1 MKSLIRPKRLTVRRT
16 DDIVRA
22 LSRSLAIIEFDVS
35 GNILS
40 ANDNFCSVIGFKR
53 DEIVGKHHSLFVNPD
68 YSESSDYKDFWSK
81 LGRGEFHAGE
91 FKRIGACGREI
102 WIQATYNPVLNKR
115 GKVIGTIKVAT
126 DITETKLRN
135 AEFEGKVN
143 AISRAQAVIEFT
155 PKGEVITAND
165 AFLKTLGYGLDEI
178 CGKHHRLFV
187 EPSYAQGAEYLDFW
201 RRLNA
206 GEFIASEFKRFGKNG
221 REVWINASYNPIFD
235 LNGRVVKIVKFAT
248 DVTPRVRA
256 VQSISDGLDKLASN
270 NLEHRISETL
280 GDEFEGLRV
289 NFNTS
294 LERLRDTIEGVV
306 HGAQAI
312 DAGVG
317 EIATAADNL
326 SRRTEHQAASLEE
339 TAAALDEI
347 TAAVQS
353 SAEGVRSGAAAA
365 NTAKEQAIRSG
376 DVMHD
381 AVRAM
386 GDIEQSSGQISRIIG
401 VIDEIAFQTNLLA
414 LNAGVEAARAGDA
427 GKGFAVVASEVRALA
442 QRSAEAAKEIKAL
455 IVASSEQVGRGV
467 ALVDQTGQALKDIVE
482 RVSEIDV
489 LIGDIARSSQEQA
502 SGLAQVN
509 VAINQMDQATQQN
522 AAMVE
527 ETTAATVSLRSE
539 AAQLAEFVGGFRIGR
554 RPAIVTS
561 SISPGTRQNVVALT
575 DFGTFGQRGSDVA

>member
-1 MKSLIRPKRLTVRRT
+1 MKSLIPSKRLTVSRA

-22 LSRSLAIIEFDVS
+22 ISRSLAIIEFDIS
-35 GNILS
+35 GNIIS
-40 ANDNFCSVIGFKR
+40 ANDSFCSLFGFNR
-53 DEIVGKHHSLFVNPD
+53 EEILGKHHRLFVDPD
-68 YSESSDYKDFWSK
+68 YSGSQDYKEFWSK
-81 LGRGEFHAGE
+81 LGRGEFHSGE
-91 FKRIGACGREI
+91 FRRIGACGREV
-102 WIQATYNPVLNKR
+102 WIQATYNPVLDSR

-126 DITETKLRN
+126 DITEAKLQN

-155 PKGEVITAND
+155 PKGEIITAND
-165 AFLKTLGYGLDEI
+165 AFLQTIGYGLDEI
-178 CGKHHRLFV
+178 RGKHHSLFV

-201 RRLNA
+201 RKLNA

-248 DVTPRVRA
+248 DVTTRVRA

-280 GDEFEGLRV
+280 GGEFEGLRV

-294 LERLRDTIEGVV
+294 LERLRDTIESVV

-312 DAGVG
+312 ETGVG
-317 EIATAADNL
+317 EIATAADDL
-326 SRRTEHQAASLEE
+326 SRRTEQQAASLEE
-339 TAAALDEI
+339 TAAALDEL
-347 TAAVQS
+347 TATVQS
-353 SAEGVRSGAAAA
+353 SAEGVRRGAAAA
-365 NTAKEQAIRSG
+365 NAAKDQAIRSG

-386 GDIEQSSGQISRIIG
+386 SDIEQSSGQISRIIG

-442 QRSAEAAKEIKAL
+442 QRSADAAKEIKAL
-455 IVASSEQVGRGV
+455 IVSSSEQVGRGV
-467 ALVDQTGQALKDIVE
+467 ALVDQTGESLKDIVE
-482 RVSEIDV
+482 RVSEIDI
-489 LIGDIARSSQEQA
+489 LISDIARSSQEQA

-509 VAINQMDQATQQN
+509 VAINLMDQATQKN

-527 ETTAATVSLRSE
+527 ETTAATISLRSE
-539 AAQLAEFVGGFRIGR
+539 TAQLAEFVGGFRIGR
-554 RPAIVTS
+554 RPGVVTS
-561 SISPGTRQNVVALT
+561 PISSGSRQNVVALA
-575 DFGTFGQRGSDVA
+575 DRGMFR

>member
-1 MKSLIRPKRLTVRRT
+1 MKSLIPSKRLTVSRA

-22 LSRSLAIIEFDVS
+22 ISRSLAIIEFDIS
-35 GNILS
+35 GNIIS
-40 ANDNFCSVIGFKR
+40 ANDSFCSLFGFNR
-53 DEIVGKHHSLFVNPD
+53 EEILGKHHRLFVDPD
-68 YSESSDYKDFWSK
+68 YSGSQDYKEFWSK
-81 LGRGEFHAGE
+81 LGRGEFHSGE
-91 FKRIGACGREI
+91 FRRIGACGREV
-102 WIQATYNPVLNKR
+102 WIQATYNPVLDSR

-126 DITETKLRN
+126 DITEAKLQN

-155 PKGEVITAND
+155 PKGEIITAND
-165 AFLKTLGYGLDEI
+165 AFLQTIGYGLDEI
-178 CGKHHRLFV
+178 RGKHHSLFV

-201 RRLNA
+201 RKLNA

-248 DVTPRVRA
+248 DVTTRVRA

-280 GDEFEGLRV
+280 GGEFEGLRV

-294 LERLRDTIEGVV
+294 LERLRDTIESVV

-312 DAGVG
+312 ETGVG
-317 EIATAADNL
+317 EIATAADDL
-326 SRRTEHQAASLEE
+326 SRRTEQQAASLEE
-339 TAAALDEI
+339 TAAALDEL
-347 TAAVQS
+347 TATVQS
-353 SAEGVRSGAAAA
+353 SAEGVRRGAAAA
-365 NTAKEQAIRSG
+365 NAAKDQAIRSG

-386 GDIEQSSGQISRIIG
+386 SDIEQSSGQISRIIG

-442 QRSAEAAKEIKAL
+442 QRSADAAKEIKAL
-455 IVASSEQVGRGV
+455 IVSSSEQVGRGV
-467 ALVDQTGQALKDIVE
+467 ALVDQTGEALKDIVE
-482 RVSEIDV
+482 RVSEIDI
-489 LIGDIARSSQEQA
+489 LISDIARSSQEQA

-509 VAINQMDQATQQN
+509 VAINLMDQATQKN

-527 ETTAATVSLRSE
+527 ETTAATISLRSE
-539 AAQLAEFVGGFRIGR
+539 TAQLAEFVGGFRIGR
-554 RPAIVTS
+554 RPGVVTS
-561 SISPGTRQNVVALT
+561 PISTGSRQNVVALA
-575 DFGTFGQRGSDVA
+575 DRGMFR

>member
-1 MKSLIRPKRLTVRRT
+1 MKSLIPSKRLTVSRA

-22 LSRSLAIIEFDVS
+22 ISRSLAIIEFDIS
-35 GNILS
+35 GNIIS
-40 ANDNFCSVIGFKR
+40 ANDSFCSLFGFNR
-53 DEIVGKHHSLFVNPD
+53 EEILGKHHRLFVDPD
-68 YSESSDYKDFWSK
+68 YSGSQDYKEFWSK
-81 LGRGEFHAGE
+81 LGRGEFHSGE
-91 FKRIGACGREI
+91 FRRIGACGREV
-102 WIQATYNPVLNKR
+102 WIQATYNPVLDSR

-126 DITETKLRN
+126 DITEAKLQN

-155 PKGEVITAND
+155 PKGEIITAND
-165 AFLKTLGYGLDEI
+165 AFLQTIGYGLDEI
-178 CGKHHRLFV
+178 RGKHHSLFV

-201 RRLNA
+201 RKLNA

-248 DVTPRVRA
+248 DVTTRVRA

-280 GDEFEGLRV
+280 GGEFEGLRV

-294 LERLRDTIEGVV
+294 LERLRDTIESVV

-312 DAGVG
+312 ETGVG
-317 EIATAADNL
+317 EIATAADDL
-326 SRRTEHQAASLEE
+326 SRRTEQQAASLEE

-347 TAAVQS
+347 TATVQS
-353 SAEGVRSGAAAA
+353 SAEGVRRGAAAA
-365 NTAKEQAIRSG
+365 NAAKDQAIRSG

-386 GDIEQSSGQISRIIG
+386 SDIEQSSGQISRIIG

-442 QRSAEAAKEIKAL
+442 QRSADAAKEIKAL
-455 IVASSEQVGRGV
+455 IVSSSEQVGRGV
-467 ALVDQTGQALKDIVE
+467 ALVDQTGEALKDIVE
-482 RVSEIDV
+482 RVSEIDI
-489 LIGDIARSSQEQA
+489 LISDIARSSQEQA

-509 VAINQMDQATQQN
+509 VAINLMDQATQKN

-527 ETTAATVSLRSE
+527 ETTAATISLRSE
-539 AAQLAEFVGGFRIGR
+539 TAQLAEFVGGFRIGR
-554 RPAIVTS
+554 RPGVVTS
-561 SISPGTRQNVVALT
+561 PISTGSRQNVVALA
-575 DFGTFGQRGSDVA
+575 DRGMFR

>member
-1 MKSLIRPKRLTVRRT
+1 MKSLIPSKRLTVSRA

-22 LSRSLAIIEFDVS
+22 ISRSLAIIEFDIS
-35 GNILS
+35 GNIIS
-40 ANDNFCSVIGFKR
+40 ANDSFCSLFGFNR
-53 DEIVGKHHSLFVNPD
+53 EEILGKHHRLFVDPD
-68 YSESSDYKDFWSK
+68 YSGSQDYKEFWSK
-81 LGRGEFHAGE
+81 LGRGEFHSGE
-91 FKRIGACGREI
+91 FRRIGACGREV
-102 WIQATYNPVLNKR
+102 WIQATYNPVLDSR

-126 DITETKLRN
+126 DITEAKLQN

-155 PKGEVITAND
+155 PKGEIITAND
-165 AFLKTLGYGLDEI
+165 AFLQTIGYGLDEI
-178 CGKHHRLFV
+178 RGKHHSLFV

-201 RRLNA
+201 RKLNA

-248 DVTPRVRA
+248 DVTTRVRA

-280 GDEFEGLRV
+280 GGEFEGLRV

-294 LERLRDTIEGVV
+294 LERLRDTIESVV

-312 DAGVG
+312 ETGVG
-317 EIATAADNL
+317 EIATAADDL
-326 SRRTEHQAASLEE
+326 SRRTEQQAARLEE
-339 TAAALDEI
+339 TAAALDEL
-347 TAAVQS
+347 TATVQS
-353 SAEGVRSGAAAA
+353 SAEGVRRGAAAA
-365 NTAKEQAIRSG
+365 NAAKDQAIRSG

-386 GDIEQSSGQISRIIG
+386 SDIEQSSGQISRIIG

-442 QRSAEAAKEIKAL
+442 QRSADAAKEIKAL
-455 IVASSEQVGRGV
+455 IVSSSEQVGRGV
-467 ALVDQTGQALKDIVE
+467 ALVDQTGEALKDIVE
-482 RVSEIDV
+482 RVSEIDI
-489 LIGDIARSSQEQA
+489 LISDIARSSQEQA

-509 VAINQMDQATQQN
+509 VAINLMDQATQKN

-527 ETTAATVSLRSE
+527 ETTAATISLRSE
-539 AAQLAEFVGGFRIGR
+539 TAQLAEFVGGFRIGR
-554 RPAIVTS
+554 RPGVVTS
-561 SISPGTRQNVVALT
+561 PISSGSRQNVVALA
-575 DFGTFGQRGSDVA
+575 DRGMFR

>member
-1 MKSLIRPKRLTVRRT
+1 MKSLIPSKRRT
-16 DDIVRA
+16 VSRADDIVRA
-22 LSRSLAIIEFDVS
+22 ISRSLAIIEFDIS
-35 GNILS
+35 GNIIS
-40 ANDNFCSVIGFKR
+40 ANDSFCSLFGFNR
-53 DEIVGKHHSLFVNPD
+53 EEILGKHHRLFVDPD
-68 YSESSDYKDFWSK
+68 YSGSQDYKEFWSK
-81 LGRGEFHAGE
+81 LGRGEFHSGE
-91 FKRIGACGREI
+91 FRRIGACGREV
-102 WIQATYNPVLNKR
+102 WIQATYNPVLDSR

-126 DITETKLRN
+126 DITEAKLQN

-155 PKGEVITAND
+155 PKGEIITAND
-165 AFLKTLGYGLDEI
+165 AFLQTIGYGLDEI
-178 CGKHHRLFV
+178 RGKHHSLFV

-201 RRLNA
+201 RKLNA

-248 DVTPRVRA
+248 DVTTRVRA

-280 GDEFEGLRV
+280 GGEFEGLRV

-294 LERLRDTIEGVV
+294 LERLRDTIESVV

-312 DAGVG
+312 ETGVG
-317 EIATAADNL
+317 EIATAADDL
-326 SRRTEHQAASLEE
+326 SRRTEQQAASLEE
-339 TAAALDEI
+339 TAAALDEL
-347 TAAVQS
+347 TATVQS
-353 SAEGVRSGAAAA
+353 SAEGVRRGAAAA
-365 NTAKEQAIRSG
+365 NAAKDQAIRSG

-386 GDIEQSSGQISRIIG
+386 SDIEQSSGQISRIIG

-442 QRSAEAAKEIKAL
+442 QRSADAAKEIKAL
-455 IVASSEQVGRGV
+455 IVSSSEQVGRGV
-467 ALVDQTGQALKDIVE
+467 ALVDQTGEALKDIVE
-482 RVSEIDV
+482 RVSEIDI
-489 LIGDIARSSQEQA
+489 LISDIARSSQEQA

-509 VAINQMDQATQQN
+509 VAINLMDQATQKN

-527 ETTAATVSLRSE
+527 ETTAATISLRSE
-539 AAQLAEFVGGFRIGR
+539 TAQLAEFVGGFRIGR
-554 RPAIVTS
+554 RPGVVTS
-561 SISPGTRQNVVALT
+561 PISSGSRQNVVALA
-575 DFGTFGQRGSDVA
+575 DRGMFR

>member
-1 MKSLIRPKRLTVRRT
+1 MKSLIPSKRLTVSRA

-22 LSRSLAIIEFDVS
+22 ISRSLAIIEFDIS
-35 GNILS
+35 GNIIS
-40 ANDNFCSVIGFKR
+40 ANDSFCSLFGFNR
-53 DEIVGKHHSLFVNPD
+53 EEILGKHHRLFVDPD
-68 YSESSDYKDFWSK
+68 YSGSQDYKEFWSK
-81 LGRGEFHAGE
+81 LGRGEFHSGE
-91 FKRIGACGREI
+91 FRRIGACGREV
-102 WIQATYNPVLNKR
+102 WIQATYNPVLDSR

-126 DITETKLRN
+126 DITEAKLQN

-155 PKGEVITAND
+155 PKGEIITAND
-165 AFLKTLGYGLDEI
+165 AFLQTIGYGLDEI
-178 CGKHHRLFV
+178 RGKHHSLFV

-201 RRLNA
+201 RKLNA

-248 DVTPRVRA
+248 DVTTRVRA

-280 GDEFEGLRV
+280 GGEFEGLRV

-294 LERLRDTIEGVV
+294 LERLRDTIESVV

-312 DAGVG
+312 ETGVG
-317 EIATAADNL
+317 EIATAADDL
-326 SRRTEHQAASLEE
+326 SRRTEQQAASLEE
-339 TAAALDEI
+339 TAAALDEL
-347 TAAVQS
+347 TATVQS
-353 SAEGVRSGAAAA
+353 SAEGVRRGAAAA
-365 NTAKEQAIRSG
+365 NAAKDQAIRSG

-386 GDIEQSSGQISRIIG
+386 SDIEQSSGQISRIIG

-442 QRSAEAAKEIKAL
+442 QRSADAAKEIKVL
-455 IVASSEQVGRGV
+455 IVSSSEQVGRGV
-467 ALVDQTGQALKDIVE
+467 ALVDQTGEALKDIVE
-482 RVSEIDV
+482 RVSEIDI
-489 LIGDIARSSQEQA
+489 LISDIARSSQEQA

-509 VAINQMDQATQQN
+509 VAINLMDQATQKN

-527 ETTAATVSLRSE
+527 ETTAATISLRSE
-539 AAQLAEFVGGFRIGR
+539 TAQLAEFVGGFRIGR
-554 RPAIVTS
+554 RPGVVTS
-561 SISPGTRQNVVALT
+561 PISSGSRQNVVALA
-575 DFGTFGQRGSDVA
+575 DRGMFR

>member
-1 MKSLIRPKRLTVRRT
+1 MKSLIPSKRRT
-16 DDIVRA
+16 VSRADDIVRA
-22 LSRSLAIIEFDVS
+22 ISRSLAIIEFDIS
-35 GNILS
+35 GNIIS
-40 ANDNFCSVIGFKR
+40 ANDSFCSIFGFNR
-53 DEIVGKHHSLFVNPD
+53 EEILGKHHRLFVDPD
-68 YSESSDYKDFWSK
+68 YSGSQDYKEFWSK
-81 LGRGEFHAGE
+81 LGRGEFHSGE
-91 FKRIGACGREI
+91 FRRIGACGREV
-102 WIQATYNPVLNKR
+102 WIQATYNPVLDSR

-126 DITETKLRN
+126 DITEAKLQN

-155 PKGEVITAND
+155 PKGEIITAND
-165 AFLKTLGYGLDEI
+165 AFLQTIGYGLDEI
-178 CGKHHRLFV
+178 RGKHHSLFV

-201 RRLNA
+201 RKLNA

-248 DVTPRVRA
+248 DVTTRVRA

-280 GDEFEGLRV
+280 GGEFEGLRV

-294 LERLRDTIEGVV
+294 LERLRDTIESVV

-312 DAGVG
+312 ETGVG
-317 EIATAADNL
+317 EIATAADDL
-326 SRRTEHQAASLEE
+326 SRRTEQQAASLEE
-339 TAAALDEI
+339 TAAALDEL
-347 TAAVQS
+347 TATVQS
-353 SAEGVRSGAAAA
+353 SAEGVRRGAAAA
-365 NTAKEQAIRSG
+365 NAAKDQAIRSG

-386 GDIEQSSGQISRIIG
+386 SDIEQSSGQISRIIG

-442 QRSAEAAKEIKAL
+442 QRSADAAKEIKAL
-455 IVASSEQVGRGV
+455 IVSSSEQVGRGV
-467 ALVDQTGQALKDIVE
+467 ALVDQTGEALKDIVE
-482 RVSEIDV
+482 RVSEIDI
-489 LIGDIARSSQEQA
+489 LISDIARSSQEQA

-509 VAINQMDQATQQN
+509 VAINLMDQATQKN

-527 ETTAATVSLRSE
+527 ETTAATISLRSE
-539 AAQLAEFVGGFRIGR
+539 TAQLAEFVGGFRIGR
-554 RPAIVTS
+554 RPGVVTS
-561 SISPGTRQNVVALT
+561 PISSGSRQNVVALA
-575 DFGTFGQRGSDVA
+575 DRGMFR

>member
-1 MKSLIRPKRLTVRRT
+1 MKSLIPSKRLTVSRA

-22 LSRSLAIIEFDVS
+22 ISRSLAIIEFDIS
-35 GNILS
+35 GNIIS
-40 ANDNFCSVIGFKR
+40 ANGSFCSLFGFNR
-53 DEIVGKHHSLFVNPD
+53 EEILGKHHRLFVDPD
-68 YSESSDYKDFWSK
+68 YSGSQDYKEFWSK
-81 LGRGEFHAGE
+81 LGRGEFHSGE
-91 FKRIGACGREI
+91 FRRIGACGREV
-102 WIQATYNPVLNKR
+102 WIQATYNPVLDSR

-126 DITETKLRN
+126 DITEAKLQN

-155 PKGEVITAND
+155 PKGEIITAND
-165 AFLKTLGYGLDEI
+165 AFLQTIGYGLDEI
-178 CGKHHRLFV
+178 RGKHHSLFV

-201 RRLNA
+201 RKLNA

-248 DVTPRVRA
+248 DVTTRVRA

-280 GDEFEGLRV
+280 GGEFEGLRV

-294 LERLRDTIEGVV
+294 LERLRDTIESVV

-312 DAGVG
+312 ETGVG
-317 EIATAADNL
+317 EIATAADDL
-326 SRRTEHQAASLEE
+326 SRRTEQQAASLEE
-339 TAAALDEI
+339 TAAALDEL
-347 TAAVQS
+347 TATVQS
-353 SAEGVRSGAAAA
+353 SAEGVRRGAAAA
-365 NTAKEQAIRSG
+365 NAAKDQAIRSG

-386 GDIEQSSGQISRIIG
+386 SDIEQSSGQISRIIG

-442 QRSAEAAKEIKAL
+442 QRSADAAKEIKAL
-455 IVASSEQVGRGV
+455 IVSSSEQVGRGV
-467 ALVDQTGQALKDIVE
+467 ALVDQTGEALKDIVE
-482 RVSEIDV
+482 RVSEIDI
-489 LIGDIARSSQEQA
+489 LISDIARSSQEQA

-509 VAINQMDQATQQN
+509 VAINLMDQATQKN

-527 ETTAATVSLRSE
+527 ETTAATISLRSE
-539 AAQLAEFVGGFRIGR
+539 TAQLAEFVGGFRIGR
-554 RPAIVTS
+554 RPGVVTS
-561 SISPGTRQNVVALT
+561 PISSGSRQNVVALA
-575 DFGTFGQRGSDVA
+575 DRGMFR

>member
-1 MKSLIRPKRLTVRRT
+1 MKSLIPSKRRT
-16 DDIVRA
+16 VSRADDIVRA
-22 LSRSLAIIEFDVS
+22 ISRSLAIIEFDIS
-35 GNILS
+35 GNIIS
-40 ANDNFCSVIGFKR
+40 ANDSFCSRFGFNR
-53 DEIVGKHHSLFVNPD
+53 EEILGKHHRLFVDPD
-68 YSESSDYKDFWSK
+68 YSGSQDYKEFWSK
-81 LGRGEFHAGE
+81 LGRGEFHSGE
-91 FKRIGACGREI
+91 FRRIGACGREV
-102 WIQATYNPVLNKR
+102 WIQATYNPVLDSR

-126 DITETKLRN
+126 DITEAKLQN

-155 PKGEVITAND
+155 PKGEIITAND
-165 AFLKTLGYGLDEI
+165 AFLQTIGYGLDEI
-178 CGKHHRLFV
+178 RGKHHSLFV

-201 RRLNA
+201 RKLNA

-221 REVWINASYNPIFD
+221 RKVWINASYNPIFD

-248 DVTPRVRA
+248 DVTTRVRA

-280 GDEFEGLRV
+280 GGEFEGLRV

-294 LERLRDTIEGVV
+294 LERLRDTIESVV

-312 DAGVG
+312 ETGVG
-317 EIATAADNL
+317 EIATAADDL
-326 SRRTEHQAASLEE
+326 SRRTEQQAASLEE
-339 TAAALDEI
+339 TAAALDEL
-347 TAAVQS
+347 TATVQS
-353 SAEGVRSGAAAA
+353 SAEGVRRGAAAA
-365 NTAKEQAIRSG
+365 NAAKDQAIRSG

-386 GDIEQSSGQISRIIG
+386 SDIEQSSGQISRIIG

-442 QRSAEAAKEIKAL
+442 QRSADAAKEIKAL
-455 IVASSEQVGRGV
+455 IVSSSEQVGRGV
-467 ALVDQTGQALKDIVE
+467 ALVDQTGEALKDIVE
-482 RVSEIDV
+482 RVSEIDI
-489 LIGDIARSSQEQA
+489 LISDIARSSQEQA

-509 VAINQMDQATQQN
+509 VAINLMDQATQKN

-527 ETTAATVSLRSE
+527 ETTAATISLRSE
-539 AAQLAEFVGGFRIGR
+539 TAQLAEFVGGFRIGR
-554 RPAIVTS
+554 RPGVVTS
-561 SISPGTRQNVVALT
+561 PISSGSRQNVVALA
-575 DFGTFGQRGSDVA
+575 DRGMFR

>member
-1 MKSLIRPKRLTVRRT
+1 MKSLIPSKRLTVSRA

-22 LSRSLAIIEFDVS
+22 ISRSLAIIEFDIS
-35 GNILS
+35 GNIIS
-40 ANDNFCSVIGFKR
+40 ANDSFCSLFGFNR
-53 DEIVGKHHSLFVNPD
+53 GEILGKHHRLFVDPD
-68 YSESSDYKDFWSK
+68 YSGSQDYKEFWSK
-81 LGRGEFHAGE
+81 LGRGEFHSGE
-91 FKRIGACGREI
+91 FRRIGACGREV
-102 WIQATYNPVLNKR
+102 WIQATYNPVLDSR

-126 DITETKLRN
+126 DITEAKLQN

-155 PKGEVITAND
+155 PKGEIITAND
-165 AFLKTLGYGLDEI
+165 AFLQTIGYGLDEI
-178 CGKHHRLFV
+178 RGKHHSLFV

-201 RRLNA
+201 RKLNA

-248 DVTPRVRA
+248 DVTTRVRA

-280 GDEFEGLRV
+280 GGEFEGLRV

-294 LERLRDTIEGVV
+294 LERLRDTIESVV

-312 DAGVG
+312 ETGVG
-317 EIATAADNL
+317 EIATAADDL
-326 SRRTEHQAASLEE
+326 SRRTEQQAASLEE
-339 TAAALDEI
+339 TAAALDEL
-347 TAAVQS
+347 TATVQS
-353 SAEGVRSGAAAA
+353 SAEGVRRGAAAA
-365 NTAKEQAIRSG
+365 NAAKDQAIRSG

-386 GDIEQSSGQISRIIG
+386 SDIEQSSGQISRIIG

-442 QRSAEAAKEIKAL
+442 QRSADAAKEIKAL
-455 IVASSEQVGRGV
+455 IVSSSEQVGRGV
-467 ALVDQTGQALKDIVE
+467 ALVDQTGEALKDIVE
-482 RVSEIDV
+482 RVSEIDI
-489 LIGDIARSSQEQA
+489 LISDIARSSQEQA

-509 VAINQMDQATQQN
+509 VAINLMDQATQKN

-527 ETTAATVSLRSE
+527 ETTAATISLRSE
-539 AAQLAEFVGGFRIGR
+539 TAQLVEFVGGFRIGR
-554 RPAIVTS
+554 RPGVVTS
-561 SISPGTRQNVVALT
+561 PISSGSRQNVVALA
-575 DFGTFGQRGSDVA
+575 DRGMFR

>member
-1 MKSLIRPKRLTVRRT
+1 MKSLIPSKRLTVSRA

-22 LSRSLAIIEFDVS
+22 ISRSLAIIEFDIS
-35 GNILS
+35 GNIIS
-40 ANDNFCSVIGFKR
+40 ANDSFCSLFGFNR
-53 DEIVGKHHSLFVNPD
+53 EEILGKHHRLFVDPD
-68 YSESSDYKDFWSK
+68 YSGSQDYKEFWSK
-81 LGRGEFHAGE
+81 LGRGEFHSGE
-91 FKRIGACGREI
+91 FRRIGACGREV
-102 WIQATYNPVLNKR
+102 WIQATYNPVLDSR

-126 DITETKLRN
+126 DITEAKLQN

-155 PKGEVITAND
+155 PKGEIITAND
-165 AFLKTLGYGLDEI
+165 AFLQTIGYGLDEI
-178 CGKHHRLFV
+178 RGKHHSLFV

-201 RRLNA
+201 RKLNA

-248 DVTPRVRA
+248 DVTTRVRA

-280 GDEFEGLRV
+280 GGEFEGLRV

-294 LERLRDTIEGVV
+294 LERLRDTIESVV

-312 DAGVG
+312 ETGVG
-317 EIATAADNL
+317 EIATAADDL
-326 SRRTEHQAASLEE
+326 SRRTEQQAASLEE
-339 TAAALDEI
+339 TAAALDEL
-347 TAAVQS
+347 TATVQS
-353 SAEGVRSGAAAA
+353 SAEGVRRGAAAA
-365 NTAKEQAIRSG
+365 NAAKDQAIRSG

-386 GDIEQSSGQISRIIG
+386 SDIEQSSGQISRIIG

-442 QRSAEAAKEIKAL
+442 QRSADAAKEIKAL
-455 IVASSEQVGRGV
+455 IVSSSEQVGRGV
-467 ALVDQTGQALKDIVE
+467 ALVDQTGEALKDIVE
-482 RVSEIDV
+482 RVSEIDI
-489 LIGDIARSSQEQA
+489 LISDIARSSQEQA

-509 VAINQMDQATQQN
+509 VAINLMDQATQKN

-527 ETTAATVSLRSE
+527 ETTAATISLRSE
-539 AAQLAEFVGGFRIGR
+539 TAQLAEFVGGFRIGR
-554 RPAIVTS
+554 RPGVVTS
-561 SISPGTRQNVVALT
+561 PISSGSRQNVVALA
-575 DFGTFGQRGSDVA
+575 DRGMFR

>member
-1 MKSLIRPKRLTVRRT
+1 M
-16 DDIVRA
+16 
-22 LSRSLAIIEFDVS
+22 
-35 GNILS
+35 
-40 ANDNFCSVIGFKR
+40 
-53 DEIVGKHHSLFVNPD
+53 
-68 YSESSDYKDFWSK
+68 
-81 LGRGEFHAGE
+81 
-91 FKRIGACGREI
+91 
-102 WIQATYNPVLNKR
+102 
-115 GKVIGTIKVAT
+115 
-126 DITETKLRN
+126 
-135 AEFEGKVN
+135 
-143 AISRAQAVIEFT
+143 IEFT

-165 AFLKTLGYGLDEI
+165 AFLQTIGYGLDEI
-178 CGKHHRLFV
+178 RGKHHSLFV
-187 EPSYAQGAEYLDFW
+187 EPSYAQSTEYLDFW
-201 RRLNA
+201 RTLNA

-280 GDEFEGLRV
+280 GGEFEGLRV

-294 LERLRDTIEGVV
+294 LERLRDTIESVV

-312 DAGVG
+312 ETGVG
-317 EIATAADNL
+317 EIATAADDL
-326 SRRTEHQAASLEE
+326 SRRTEQQAASLEE
-339 TAAALDEI
+339 TAAALDEL
-347 TAAVQS
+347 TATVQS
-353 SAEGVRSGAAAA
+353 SAEGVRRGAAAVNA
-365 NTAKEQAIRSG
+365 AKGQAIRSG

-442 QRSAEAAKEIKAL
+442 QRSADAAKEIKAL
-455 IVASSEQVGRGV
+455 IVSSSEQVGRGV
-467 ALVDQTGQALKDIVE
+467 ALVDQTGEALKDIVE
-482 RVSEIDV
+482 RVSEIDT

-509 VAINQMDQATQQN
+509 VAINLMDQATQKN

-527 ETTAATVSLRSE
+527 ETTAATISLRSE
-539 AAQLAEFVGGFRIGR
+539 TAQLAEFVGGFRIGR
-554 RPAIVTS
+554 RPAVVS
-561 SISPGTRQNVVALT
+561 SPMSSGSRQNVVSLT
-575 DFGTFGQRGSDVA
+575 DHGMFR

>member
-1 MKSLIRPKRLTVRRT
+1 MKSLIPSKRRT
-16 DDIVRA
+16 VSRADDIVRA
-22 LSRSLAIIEFDVS
+22 ISRSLAIIEFDIS
-35 GNILS
+35 GNIIS
-40 ANDNFCSVIGFKR
+40 ANDSFCSLFGFNR
-53 DEIVGKHHSLFVNPD
+53 EEILGKHHRLFVDPD
-68 YSESSDYKDFWSK
+68 YSGSQDYKEFWSK
-81 LGRGEFHAGE
+81 LGRGEFHSGE
-91 FKRIGACGREI
+91 FRRIGACGREV
-102 WIQATYNPVLNKR
+102 WIQATYNPVLDSR

-126 DITETKLRN
+126 DITEAKLQN

-155 PKGEVITAND
+155 PKGEIITAND
-165 AFLKTLGYGLDEI
+165 AFLQTIGYGLDEI
-178 CGKHHRLFV
+178 RGKHHSLFV

-201 RRLNA
+201 RKLNA

-248 DVTPRVRA
+248 DVTTRVRA

-280 GDEFEGLRV
+280 GGEFEGLRV

-294 LERLRDTIEGVV
+294 LERLRDTIESVV

-312 DAGVG
+312 ETGVG
-317 EIATAADNL
+317 EIATAADDL
-326 SRRTEHQAASLEE
+326 SRRTEQQAASLEE
-339 TAAALDEI
+339 TAAALGEL
-347 TAAVQS
+347 TATVQS
-353 SAEGVRSGAAAA
+353 SAEGVRRGAAAA
-365 NTAKEQAIRSG
+365 NAAKDQAIRSG

-386 GDIEQSSGQISRIIG
+386 SDIEQSSGQISRIIG

-442 QRSAEAAKEIKAL
+442 QRSADAAKEIKAL
-455 IVASSEQVGRGV
+455 IVSSSEQVGRGV
-467 ALVDQTGQALKDIVE
+467 ALVDQTGEALKDIVE
-482 RVSEIDV
+482 RVSEIDI
-489 LIGDIARSSQEQA
+489 LISDIARSSQEQA

-509 VAINQMDQATQQN
+509 VAINLMDQATQKN

-527 ETTAATVSLRSE
+527 ETTAATISLRSE
-539 AAQLAEFVGGFRIGR
+539 TAQLAEFVGGFRIGR
-554 RPAIVTS
+554 RPGVVTS
-561 SISPGTRQNVVALT
+561 PISSGSRQNVVALA
-575 DFGTFGQRGSDVA
+575 DRGMFR

>member
-1 MKSLIRPKRLTVRRT
+1 M
-16 DDIVRA
+16 
-22 LSRSLAIIEFDVS
+22 EE
-35 GNILS
+35 IL
-40 ANDNFCSVIGFKR
+40 
-53 DEIVGKHHSLFVNPD
+53 GKHHRLFVDPD
-68 YSESSDYKDFWSK
+68 YSGSQDYKEFWSK
-81 LGRGEFHAGE
+81 LGRGEFHSGE
-91 FKRIGACGREI
+91 FRRIGACGREV
-102 WIQATYNPVLNKR
+102 WIQATYNPVLDSR

-126 DITETKLRN
+126 DITEAKLQN

-155 PKGEVITAND
+155 PKGEIITAND
-165 AFLKTLGYGLDEI
+165 AFLQTIGYGLDEI
-178 CGKHHRLFV
+178 RGKHHSLFV

-201 RRLNA
+201 RKLNA

-248 DVTPRVRA
+248 DVTTRVRA

-280 GDEFEGLRV
+280 GGEFEGLRV

-294 LERLRDTIEGVV
+294 LERLRDTIESVV

-312 DAGVG
+312 ETGVG
-317 EIATAADNL
+317 EIATAADDL
-326 SRRTEHQAASLEE
+326 SRRTEQQAASLEE
-339 TAAALDEI
+339 TAAALDEL
-347 TAAVQS
+347 TATVQS
-353 SAEGVRSGAAAA
+353 SAEGVRRGAAAA
-365 NTAKEQAIRSG
+365 NAAKDQAIRSG

-386 GDIEQSSGQISRIIG
+386 SDIEQSSGQISRIIG

-442 QRSAEAAKEIKAL
+442 QRSADAAKEIKAL
-455 IVASSEQVGRGV
+455 IVSSSEQVGRGV
-467 ALVDQTGQALKDIVE
+467 ALVDQTGEALKDIVE
-482 RVSEIDV
+482 RVSEIDI
-489 LIGDIARSSQEQA
+489 LISDIARSSQEQA

-509 VAINQMDQATQQN
+509 VAINLMDQATQKN

-527 ETTAATVSLRSE
+527 ETTAATISLRSE
-539 AAQLAEFVGGFRIGR
+539 TAQLAEFVGGFRIGR
-554 RPAIVTS
+554 RPGVVTS
-561 SISPGTRQNVVALT
+561 PISSGSRQNVVALA
-575 DFGTFGQRGSDVA
+575 DRGMFR

>member
-1 MKSLIRPKRLTVRRT
+1 MKSLIPSKRLTVSRA

-22 LSRSLAIIEFDVS
+22 ISRSLAIIEFDIS
-35 GNILS
+35 GNIIS
-40 ANDNFCSVIGFKR
+40 ANDSFCSLFGFNR
-53 DEIVGKHHSLFVNPD
+53 EEILGKHHRLFVDPD
-68 YSESSDYKDFWSK
+68 YSGSQDYKEFWSK
-81 LGRGEFHAGE
+81 LGRGEFHSGE
-91 FKRIGACGREI
+91 FRRIGACGREV
-102 WIQATYNPVLNKR
+102 WIQATYNPVLDSR

-126 DITETKLRN
+126 DITEAKLQN

-155 PKGEVITAND
+155 PKGEIITAND
-165 AFLKTLGYGLDEI
+165 AFLQTIGYGLDEI
-178 CGKHHRLFV
+178 RGKHHSLFV

-201 RRLNA
+201 RKLNA

-248 DVTPRVRA
+248 DVTTRVRA

-280 GDEFEGLRV
+280 GGGFEGLRV

-294 LERLRDTIEGVV
+294 LERLRDTIESVV

-312 DAGVG
+312 ETGVG
-317 EIATAADNL
+317 EIATAADDL
-326 SRRTEHQAASLEE
+326 SRRTEQQAASLEE
-339 TAAALDEI
+339 TAAALDEL
-347 TAAVQS
+347 TATVQS
-353 SAEGVRSGAAAA
+353 SAEGVRRGAAAA
-365 NTAKEQAIRSG
+365 NAAKDQAIRSG

-386 GDIEQSSGQISRIIG
+386 SDIEQSSGQISRIIG

-442 QRSAEAAKEIKAL
+442 QRSADAAKEIKAL
-455 IVASSEQVGRGV
+455 IVSSSEQVGRGV
-467 ALVDQTGQALKDIVE
+467 ALVDQTGEALKDIVE
-482 RVSEIDV
+482 RVSEIDI
-489 LIGDIARSSQEQA
+489 LISDIARSSQEQA

-509 VAINQMDQATQQN
+509 VAINLMDQATQKN

-527 ETTAATVSLRSE
+527 ETTAATISLRSE
-539 AAQLAEFVGGFRIGR
+539 TAQLAEFVGGFRIGR
-554 RPAIVTS
+554 RPGVVTS
-561 SISPGTRQNVVALT
+561 PISSGSRQNVVALA
-575 DFGTFGQRGSDVA
+575 DRGMFR

>member
-1 MKSLIRPKRLTVRRT
+1 MKSLIPSKRLTVSRA

-22 LSRSLAIIEFDVS
+22 ISRSLAIIEFDIS
-35 GNILS
+35 GNIIS
-40 ANDNFCSVIGFKR
+40 ANDSFCSLFGFNR
-53 DEIVGKHHSLFVNPD
+53 EEILGKHHRLFVDPD
-68 YSESSDYKDFWSK
+68 YSGSQDYKEFWSK
-81 LGRGEFHAGE
+81 LGRGEFHSGE
-91 FKRIGACGREI
+91 FRRIGACGREV
-102 WIQATYNPVLNKR
+102 WIQATYNPVLDSR

-126 DITETKLRN
+126 DITEAKLQN

-155 PKGEVITAND
+155 PKGEIITAND
-165 AFLKTLGYGLDEI
+165 AFLQTIGYGLDEI
-178 CGKHHRLFV
+178 RGKHHSLFV

-201 RRLNA
+201 RKLNA

-248 DVTPRVRA
+248 DVTTRVRA

-280 GDEFEGLRV
+280 GGEFEGLRV

-294 LERLRDTIEGVV
+294 LERLRDTIESVV

-312 DAGVG
+312 ETGVG
-317 EIATAADNL
+317 EIATAADDL
-326 SRRTEHQAASLEE
+326 SRRTEQQAASLEE
-339 TAAALDEI
+339 TAAALDEL
-347 TAAVQS
+347 TATVQS
-353 SAEGVRSGAAAA
+353 SAEGVRRGAAAA
-365 NTAKEQAIRSG
+365 NAAKDQAIRSG

-386 GDIEQSSGQISRIIG
+386 SDIEQSSGQISRIIG

-442 QRSAEAAKEIKAL
+442 QRSADAAKEIKAL
-455 IVASSEQVGRGV
+455 IVSSSEQVGRGV
-467 ALVDQTGQALKDIVE
+467 ALVDQTGEALKDIVE
-482 RVSEIDV
+482 RVSEIDI
-489 LIGDIARSSQEQA
+489 LISDIARSSQEQA

-509 VAINQMDQATQQN
+509 VAINLMDQATQKN

-527 ETTAATVSLRSE
+527 ETTAATISLRSE
-539 AAQLAEFVGGFRIGR
+539 TAQLVEFVGGFRIGR
-554 RPAIVTS
+554 RPGVVTS
-561 SISPGTRQNVVALT
+561 PISSGSRQNVVALA
-575 DFGTFGQRGSDVA
+575 DRGMFR

>member
-1 MKSLIRPKRLTVRRT
+1 MKSLIPSKRRT
-16 DDIVRA
+16 VSRADDIVRA
-22 LSRSLAIIEFDVS
+22 ISRSLAIIEFDIS
-35 GNILS
+35 GNIIS
-40 ANDNFCSVIGFKR
+40 ANDSFCSLFGFNR
-53 DEIVGKHHSLFVNPD
+53 EEILGKHHRLFVDPD
-68 YSESSDYKDFWSK
+68 YSGSQDYKEFWSK
-81 LGRGEFHAGE
+81 LGRGEFHSGE
-91 FKRIGACGREI
+91 FRRIGACGREV
-102 WIQATYNPVLNKR
+102 WIQATYNPVLDSR

-126 DITETKLRN
+126 DITEAKLQN

-155 PKGEVITAND
+155 PKGEIITAND
-165 AFLKTLGYGLDEI
+165 AFLQTIGYGLDEI
-178 CGKHHRLFV
+178 RGKHHSLFV

-201 RRLNA
+201 RKLNA

-221 REVWINASYNPIFD
+221 RKVWINASYNPIFD

-248 DVTPRVRA
+248 DVTTRVRA

-280 GDEFEGLRV
+280 GGEFEGLRV

-294 LERLRDTIEGVV
+294 LERLRDTIESVV

-312 DAGVG
+312 ETGVG
-317 EIATAADNL
+317 EIATAADDL
-326 SRRTEHQAASLEE
+326 SRRTEQQAASLEE
-339 TAAALDEI
+339 TAAALDEL
-347 TAAVQS
+347 TATVQS
-353 SAEGVRSGAAAA
+353 SAEGVRRGAAAA
-365 NTAKEQAIRSG
+365 NAAKDQAIRSG

-386 GDIEQSSGQISRIIG
+386 SDIEQSSGQISRIIG

-442 QRSAEAAKEIKAL
+442 QRSADAAKEIKAL
-455 IVASSEQVGRGV
+455 IVSSSEQVGRGV
-467 ALVDQTGQALKDIVE
+467 ALVDQTGEALKDIVE
-482 RVSEIDV
+482 RVSEIDI
-489 LIGDIARSSQEQA
+489 LISDIARSSQEQA

-509 VAINQMDQATQQN
+509 VAINLMDQATQKN

-527 ETTAATVSLRSE
+527 ETTAATISLRSE
-539 AAQLAEFVGGFRIGR
+539 TAQLAEFVGGFRIGR
-554 RPAIVTS
+554 RPGVVTS
-561 SISPGTRQNVVALT
+561 PISSGSRQNVVALA
-575 DFGTFGQRGSDVA
+575 DRGMFR